1 MAGNVFGNPI
11 TDDDVKILYPNVTEI
26 TPKLRADVAFRN
38 ISTNGRDQNA
48 KNFVKNLKERYGN
61 GISALCMIF
70 NATGGTLTYS
80 GNKDWHGHV
89 YESPYPAKI
98 QNGQWGAF
106 LHVHPS
112 WFAGSEAA
120 VIYRGYNNDGTL
132 CDWMLSWG
140 IPYIG
145 DNHAYT
151 EIREGRHYETDHW
164 DYIKGLLES
173 QSTKHED
180 TWNGC
185 YSIVTIGE
193 GTSPEY
199 VGIMSLEGVT
209 TKK

>member
-11 TDDDVKILYPNVTEI
+11 TDDDVRILYPNITEI
-26 TPKLRADVAFRN
+26 TPKIRAEVAFRN
-38 ISTNGRDQNA
+38 ITTKEGIKMRKLCEKTQ
-48 KNFVKNLKERYGN
+48 ERYGD

-70 NATGGTLTYS
+70 NAPEVL
-80 GNKDWHGHV
+80 NLHRQKDWHGHV

-112 WFAGSEAA
+112 WLAGSEAA
-120 VIYRGYNNDGTL
+120 VIYRGHNNDGAL

-140 IPYIG
+140 IPYVG

-164 DYIKGLLES
+164 NYIQGLLES
-173 QSTKHED
+173 QSTEHED

-199 VGIMSLEGVT
+199 VGIMALDGVT
-209 TKK
+209 TKQ

>member
-1 MAGNVFGNPI
+1 MKKKKKKKMAGNVFGNPI
-11 TDDDVKILYPNVTEI
+11 TDDDVKILYPEVTDI

-48 KNFVKNLKERYGN
+48 KNFVKNLKQRYGN

-145 DNHAYT
+145 DNHVAIMRLIT
-151 EIREGRHYETDHW
+151 G
-164 DYIKGLLES
+164 
-173 QSTKHED
+173 
-180 TWNGC
+180 
-185 YSIVTIGE
+185 TISKDCWKANPPNMKTFGMDA
-193 GTSPEY
+193 
-199 VGIMSLEGVT
+199 IQL
-209 TKK
+209 